1 MDQSLGAEVV
11 GVGIAAGTLTGT
23 LVVETLAFVI
33 YKEIRERFSNHLW
46 LDVLSKCDLLEE
58 SPVVYVTED
67 VNCDDY
73 ELAKYRKMGPDGALR
88 VSVKSEMGLDEWEI
102 QMTILK
108 KLEEEVRYMLDD
120 ENLEPQ
126 SLLELVHDIDRLGIS
141 YKYRGTI
148 REALDRL
155 KSLKEATTEIT
166 KDLHLSALYFRLLRQ
181 HGYEAS
187 PDIFER
193 FRDRSGNFG
202 NLGRSLAKDVRGI
215 LSLYEASHLAYEGE
229 ETLQEAKSFT
239 SLHLKSLKELVD
251 SNMSEEIKHALELPY
266 HHRMRRL
273 EAWWN
278 IETCAKRNG
287 KNQILLELAKLDFN
301 MVQSVL
307 QGDLQD
313 VLR

>member
-1 MDQSLGAEVV
+1 MANILEFLPLRYTYSS
-11 GVGIAAGTLTGT
+11 GI
-23 LVVETLAFVI
+23 
-33 YKEIRERFSNHLW
+33 
-46 LDVLSKCDLLEE
+46 LSKNGSKRALHHLHGARIPWRTRCSITASSIEAYHDSEPAISTRRSANYQPSSWSHVLAE
-58 SPVVYVTED
+58 SMDEKD
-67 VNCDDY
+67 N
-73 ELAKYRKMGPDGALR
+73 
-88 VSVKSEMGLDEWEI
+88 EWEI

-148 REALDRL
+148 RDAPDRL

-229 ETLQEAKSFT
+229 DTLQEAKSFT
-239 SLHLKSLKELVD
+239 SLHLKSSKELVD

-273 EAWWN
+273 EARWN

-301 MVQSVL
+301 KVQSVL